1 MERTARDAAVR
12 PATRLVILVAFVFG
26 VAMAQPAPPDGP
38 PGAVAP
44 LSVPLVACDG
54 GEHACVKLKPETSD
68 IVGLWRAYFHHPV
81 LQPVDGLSYVR
92 FHPDGR
98 YNLSAT
104 AEQSVDAAAPW
115 PSGTFTLEDGVLTF
129 ETDAAGALCDG
140 ATIARASALGLD
152 PWRRLQDNDSYSFF
166 AALGDLLLTGPTHTN
181 VIFDAAV
188 PPGYP
193 LGDDAVRREIDRA
206 VGELEGKYF
215 AIVTIDKPY
224 EGAS

>member
-12 PATRLVILVAFVFG
+12 PATRLVILVAFVLG

-115 PSGTFTLEDGVLTF
+115 PSGTFRLEDGVLTF
-129 ETDAAGALCDG
+129 EAAGGMVIDACVTARYEVSLYYFGDHPVALSHRLIEDACPG
-140 ATIARASALGLD
+140 RAI
-152 PWRRLQDNDSYSFF
+152 DNSSPMVWVAD
-166 AALGDLLLTGPTHTN
+166 
-181 VIFDAAV
+181 
-188 PPGYP
+188 
-193 LGDDAVRREIDRA
+193 
-206 VGELEGKYF
+206 
-215 AIVTIDKPY
+215 
-224 EGAS
+224 